1 MKWISLQLPKGLE
14 VEEESMTEEYGKF
27 VIEPLE
33 RGFAVTLGN
42 SLRRILLSSLQGA
55 AITALRLEGVSH
67 EFSTIPGVVEDVPEI
82 VLNLKEVRI
91 KFLAD
96 KPVVV
101 PIEKSGQ
108 GEFRAGD
115 IDGGGNFLILNPD
128 HHLATL
134 SDGAKIKGE
143 IEVGFGRGYVTAER
157 NRKPNHPFGTI
168 CLDSIFTPVTKV
180 NYQVDSTRVGHRVDF
195 EKLTLQIWT
204 DGSITPGEALSY
216 AAQILKQHV
225 ELFITHPTHFEEIKE
240 SKVDKEVLRI
250 RNLLKTRVDE
260 LELSVRSSNCLRA
273 ANIVTLKDL
282 VQKTESQML
291 KYRNFGRKSLSELQR
306 VLAEFGL
313 SFGMDVTPYMEGEE
327 EEH

>member
-1 MKWISLQLPKGLE
+1 MKWLSLQLPKGLE
-14 VEEESMTEEYGKF
+14 VEEESATEGYSKF
-27 VIEPLE
+27 NIEPLE

-55 AITALRLEGVSH
+55 AIIAVRMEGISH
-67 EFSTIPGVVEDVPEI
+67 EYSTIPGVVEDVSEI

-101 PIEKSGQ
+101 RLEKSGQ
-108 GEFRAGD
+108 GEFKAGD

-134 SDGAKIKGE
+134 NDGANVKGE
-143 IEVGFGRGYVTAER
+143 IEVGFGRGYVTAGQ
-157 NRKPNHPFGTI
+157 NKKPHHPFGTI
-168 CLDSIFTPVTKV
+168 LLDSVFTPVTKV
-180 NYQVDSTRVGHRVDF
+180 NYQVHSTRVGHRVDY
-195 EKLTLQIWT
+195 ERLTLQLWT

-216 AAQILKQHV
+216 AAQIMKEHV
-225 ELFITHPTHFEEIKE
+225 ELFITHPTRFEEVEE
-240 SKVDKEVLRI
+240 SKVSKEVLRI
-250 RNLLKTRVDE
+250 RNLLKMKVEE

-282 VQKTESQML
+282 VQKTESEML

-306 VLAEFGL
+306 VLAELGL
-313 SFGMDVTPYMEGEE
+313 SFGMDISPYMGGEE
-327 EEH
+327 EES